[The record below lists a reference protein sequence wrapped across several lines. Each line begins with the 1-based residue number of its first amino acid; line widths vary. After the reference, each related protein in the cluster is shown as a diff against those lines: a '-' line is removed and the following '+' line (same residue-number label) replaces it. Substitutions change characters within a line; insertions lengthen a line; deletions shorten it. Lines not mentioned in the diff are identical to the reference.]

1 MELIVP
7 ICFFFFP
14 KSRQGEFIV
23 KQNVYLQRVMEFA
36 VRT

>member
-7 ICFFFFP
+7 ICFFFP